1 MICEYSKVNCISYYC
16 TRSRRHKVSVSPL
29 LPYHYHASDGYNPG
43 QIISSPE
50 ANETGNID
58 YSEIISTHNYGYDTG
73 YTEGAVHVVSYIDG
87 ESSNEPHLTYNFTN
101 FNLAA
106 GNAGLGSENFY
117 IFDYPDPE
125 AFNSFNEA
133 DLTSNTVRVSAS
145 QMLLTSG
152 FRDLIMLR

>member
-1 MICEYSKVNCISYYC
+1 MDEDLYY
-16 TRSRRHKVSVSPL
+16 TFT
-29 LPYHYHASDGYNPG
+29 YHYGNGDSYNGFGLTNASDGYYPG

-50 ANETGNID
+50 ANETGNIG
-58 YSEIISTHNYGYDTG
+58 YYEIISTHNYGYDTG

-133 DLTSNTVRVSAS
+133 DLTSNTV
-145 QMLLTSG
+145 Q
-152 FRDLIMLR
+152 FRYRDSSSDSF